1 MARSLSNAN
10 KNHLA
15 SIKCKKTLGGR
26 GSAPE
31 TQLEDL
37 TALRRIP

>member
-1 MARSLSNAN
+1 MPV

-26 GSAPE
+26 GFASYRAGGAYSAPK
-31 TQLEDL
+31 T
-37 TALRRIP
+37 P